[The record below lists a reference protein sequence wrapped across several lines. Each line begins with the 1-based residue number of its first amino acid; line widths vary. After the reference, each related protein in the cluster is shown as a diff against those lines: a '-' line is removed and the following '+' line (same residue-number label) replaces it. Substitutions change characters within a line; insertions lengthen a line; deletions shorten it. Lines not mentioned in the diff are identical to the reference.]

1 MVPSEQLLS
10 LQPMRLIEILL
21 PVPCARCG
29 EPPRSPCASC
39 LASLNEAPELA
50 VPDPLAS
57 LTALTAYD
65 DRSAVFI
72 TDAKYRNSRSAL
84 DELARWAVVQLPRS
98 VEAEIG
104 AITWAP
110 TTATRRR
117 ERGFDQAQILARS
130 IGRSLRRPQRRL
142 LRRIDGPTQTGRS
155 RQQRLRGPQFLG
167 RSTTD
172 VVLLVDDVCTTGA
185 TLSAAATA
193 LLRAGAPRVHGIVLA
208 RTPRPGHLL
217 PPLVVAPPGR

>member
-1 MVPSEQLLS
+1 
-10 LQPMRLIEILL
+10 MRLIEVLL

-29 EPPRSPCASC
+29 EPPRSPCATC
-39 LASLNEAPELA
+39 LASLNEAPELN

-98 VEAEIG
+98 VEVEVDVIA
-104 AITWAP
+104 WAP
-110 TTATRRR
+110 TTAARRR
-117 ERGFDQAQILARS
+117 ERGFDQAQLLARS
-130 IGRSLRRPQRRL
+130 IGRSLHRPTRRL
-142 LRRIDGPTQTGRS
+142 LRRLDGPTQTGQS
-155 RQQRLRGPQFLG
+155 RQERLRGPRFLG
-167 RSTTD
+167 CSTTD

-185 TLSAAATA
+185 TLSAAASA
-193 LLRAGAPRVHGIVLA
+193 LMRAGSPRVHGIVLA
-208 RTPRPGHLL
+208 RTPRPGELPSHL
-217 PPLVVAPPGR
+217 

>member
-1 MVPSEQLLS
+1 MVPSEQLPS
-10 LQPMRLIEILL
+10 LQPMRLIEVLL

-130 IGRSLRRPQRRL
+130 IGRSLRRPPRRL
-142 LRRIDGPTQTGRS
+142 LRRLDGPTQTGRS

-185 TLSAAATA
+185 TMSAAATA

-217 PPLVVAPPGR
+217 PPLAVAPPGR